1 MTCATGFSHR
11 FRSRTPKRQ
20 MIPRYPSPDDC
31 SPRPVTPPPKQ
42 LSLFKTESA
51 AGSQWRRPAPTL
63 PEINAPLV
71 AKKKT
76 NGITML
82 QESLET
88 ANGFRDLQK
97 WHIKLLRAQ
106 VKDLQKDLEIVHGSK
121 LKLHNELQTAWAQ
134 VTILQKQ
141 MAVIR
146 HRDRDVRLSLAGFK
160 RRGPA
165 TNPM

>member
-1 MTCATGFSHR
+1 
-11 FRSRTPKRQ
+11 
-20 MIPRYPSPDDC
+20 
-31 SPRPVTPPPKQ
+31 
-42 LSLFKTESA
+42 
-51 AGSQWRRPAPTL
+51 
-63 PEINAPLV
+63 
-71 AKKKT
+71 
-76 NGITML
+76 ML
-82 QESLET
+82 QESLEK

-106 VKDLQKDLEIVHGSK
+106 VKDLQTDLEIVHGSK